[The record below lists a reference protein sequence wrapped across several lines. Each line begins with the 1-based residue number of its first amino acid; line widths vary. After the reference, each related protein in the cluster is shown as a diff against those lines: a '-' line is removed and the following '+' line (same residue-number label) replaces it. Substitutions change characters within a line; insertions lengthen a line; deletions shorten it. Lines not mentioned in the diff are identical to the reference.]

1 MFNEAHFAELRE
13 RDVAVAAIARAPWP
27 SMNDQAGPDGQPAI
41 PAGLRASLS
50 VGAAALR
57 GHEPW
62 AEYYA

>member
-13 RDVAVAAIARAPWP
+13 RDVAFAAIARAPWP
-27 SMNDQAGPDGQPAI
+27 SFDQAGPDGQPAI